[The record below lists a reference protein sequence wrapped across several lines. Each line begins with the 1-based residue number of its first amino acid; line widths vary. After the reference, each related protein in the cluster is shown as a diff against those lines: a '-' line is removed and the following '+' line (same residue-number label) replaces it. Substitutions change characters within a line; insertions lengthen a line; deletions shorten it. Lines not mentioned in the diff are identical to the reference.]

1 MGMETGMHPIDQL
14 FSDALRDREVPP
26 PADGWGVIAR
36 ELDRKRRIRAILIIR
51 TVAASVALALA
62 FAGGYYMSE
71 HHHSVTANQPAM
83 YTAAPVH
90 HKQVPGNKAA
100 HSTVQQFYT
109 HSDAKQPSVITPV
122 ERPLAETISPVAE
135 EKSIRNEETNSG
147 TNLLSS
153 NSSREEPPVRMSSLQ
168 PTINPP
174 VYESVQA
181 LSGKLDALKLTAPV
195 DDGDVIYADISGDE
209 NPATASHW
217 SVGGQASPLYAFR
230 STNATSGRAVTSLAG
245 TSSSLDE
252 TGIVSYGGGLNV
264 QYKATSRLSVSTG
277 VYYSR
282 MGQLVHGSELIPSGT
297 VAGSYAMAAGSA
309 PTSMTQNG
317 SAGYIDRGNSTV
329 AAPMSTTISPYKSF
343 SEASASTQIVDL
355 RQNMDFL
362 EIPLMIRYK
371 VFDRK
376 IGLHLLGGLST
387 NILAGNN
394 VAIDDGSG
402 FSSYGRTSGLATW
415 NYTSIMGLGLD
426 YGLSANLRASI
437 EPAFRYYLNS
447 INTSN
452 PADTHP
458 YSFGIYTGIA
468 YSF

>member
-1 MGMETGMHPIDQL
+1 MGMETGMHPIDQV
-14 FSDALRDREVPP
+14 FSGALRDNVVPP
-26 PADGWGVIAR
+26 PPDGWVTIER
-36 ELDRKRRIRAILIIR
+36 ELNRKRRLRAIVIIR
-51 TVAASVALALA
+51 SVAASVALALA
-62 FAGGYYMSE
+62 FAGGYYVADR
-71 HHHSVTANQPAM
+71 HHAVTTTQPVK
-83 YTAAPVH
+83 YTAVPVH
-90 HKQVPGNKAA
+90 QSQASGNDAA
-100 HSTVQQFYT
+100 HSTVQPA
-109 HSDAKQPSVITPV
+109 DAHYNGKHPSAATPG
-122 ERPLAETISPVAE
+122 ERPLAEAILPVTE
-135 EKSIRNEETNSG
+135 EKSIRNEGTHSG

-153 NSSREEPPVRMSSLQ
+153 NSSREKPPALMSSRQ

-174 VYESVQA
+174 DYEAVQA
-181 LSGKLDALKLTAPV
+181 IAGKLEALKLAAPV
-195 DDGDVIYADISGDE
+195 DDGDVVYADISGDE
-209 NPATASHW
+209 SPATASHW
-217 SVGGQASPLYAFR
+217 SLGGQASPLYAFR
-230 STNATSGRAVTSLAG
+230 STNVSSDRVVTNLAG
-245 TSSSLDE
+245 ASSSLNE

-282 MGQLVHGSELIPSGT
+282 MGQRIHGSELIPSGT
-297 VAGSYAMAAGSA
+297 VVVSYAMAAGTG

-317 SAGYIDRGNSTV
+317 SSGFIDRSKSAV
-329 AAPMSTTISPYKSF
+329 ADPITTISPNKSLN
-343 SEASASTQIVDL
+343 ETSASTRIVDL

-362 EIPLMIRYK
+362 EIPLMVRYK
-371 VFDRK
+371 IIDRK

-387 NILAGNN
+387 NILAGNS
-394 VAIDDGSG
+394 VMIDNGSG
-402 FSSYGRTSGLATW
+402 FSSYGRTSGLSTL

-426 YGLSANLRASI
+426 YGLSASLKASI